1 LTMRLKMFLGEAA
14 RSLTTNVSTT
24 IAATLTV
31 LIAMFL
37 FGLVVA
43 LGSWVNSYTGK
54 VKEGVVVKVFFDQ
67 TASEPQINAARA
79 RLEGDPDV
87 KNVQFVSK
95 EQALEIMKK
104 RAPELTRNLTQNP
117 FGHAFT
123 VVPKDANNVSAIADR
138 LEPVPAG
145 VDNVTYEEETT
156 ERVLLVAKVLGIIIL
171 IGSVL
176 LLVASM
182 ILIANTIRLSIYA
195 RRREIE
201 VMKLVGATNWFVR
214 GPFMLEGVI
223 CGLVGSLVA
232 VVLLLVAKEV
242 ALDTIPVLDQ
252 AREDADALAFPL
264 TALILIGLSLL
275 IGAAGSGVT
284 LRRFLR
290 V

>member
-79 RLEGDPDV
+79 RLEADLDV

>member
-1 LTMRLKMFLGEAA
+1 MMRVKMFLGEAL

-43 LGSWVNSYTGK
+43 LGSWVNSYTGN
-54 VKEGVVVKVFFDQ
+54 VKEGVVVKVFFNQNATQQQIEAVRRKIMAD
-67 TASEPQINAARA
+67 PQ
-79 RLEGDPDV
+79 V
-87 KNVQFVSK
+87 KSVDHVSADEALNQMK
-95 EQALEIMKK
+95 E
-104 RAPELTRNLTQNP
+104 RAPELTKNLTHNP
-117 FGHAFT
+117 FGPAFT
-123 VVPKDANNVSAIADR
+123 VFPKDADNVAAIAER
-138 LEPVPAG
+138 LQPAAPG

-156 ERVLLVAKVLGIIIL
+156 ERVLLVAKVLGVIIL
-171 IGSVL
+171 TGSVL
-176 LLVASM
+176 LLLAST

-223 CGLVGSLVA
+223 CGLGGSIIA
-232 VVLLLVAKEV
+232 VILLLVTKEV
-242 ALDTIPVLDQ
+242 AIDAIPVLDR

-264 TALILIGLSLL
+264 TALILVALSLM
-275 IGAAGSGVT
+275 IGAAGSGIT

>member
-1 LTMRLKMFLGEAA
+1 MRLKMFLSEAA

-67 TASEPQINAARA
+67 TASEPQLNAVRA
-79 RLEGDPDV
+79 RLEADPDV
-87 KNVQFVSK
+87 KVVQFVSAD
-95 EQALEIMKK
+95 QALEIMKK
-104 RAPELTRNLTQNP
+104 RAPELTKNLTSNP

-123 VVPKDANNVSAIADR
+123 VVPKDANQVSAIADR
-138 LEPVPAG
+138 LEPVPVG

-171 IGSVL
+171 IGSLL
-176 LLVASM
+176 LLVAST

-252 AREDADALAFPL
+252 ARADADALAFPL

>member
-1 LTMRLKMFLGEAA
+1 MRLKMFLSEAA

-43 LGSWVNSYTGK
+43 LGSWVNSYTGN

-67 TASEPQINAARA
+67 TASEQEINAVRA
-79 RLEGDPDV
+79 RVDADPDV
-87 KNVQFVSK
+87 KNVAFVSK
-95 EQALEIMKK
+95 EQALELMKK
-104 RAPELTRNLTQNP
+104 RAPELTRNLTSNP

-123 VVPKDANNVSAIADR
+123 VFPKDANQVSAIADR
-138 LEPVPAG
+138 LEPVPVG
-145 VDNVTYEEETT
+145 VDKVTYEEETT

-171 IGSVL
+171 IGSLL

-214 GPFMLEGVI
+214 GPFILEGVI

-252 AREDADALAFPL
+252 ARNDADALAFPL
-264 TALILIGLSLL
+264 TALILVGLSLL
-275 IGAAGSGVT
+275 IGAVGSGVT
-284 LRRFLR
+284 LRRFLQ

>member
-1 LTMRLKMFLGEAA
+1 MRLKMFLGEAA

-67 TASEPQINAARA
+67 TASEQQINAMRA
-79 RLEGDPDV
+79 RLDADPDV
-87 KNVQFVSK
+87 KEVQFVSK

-104 RAPELTRNLTQNP
+104 RAPELTKNLTSNP

-123 VVPKDANNVSAIADR
+123 VLPRDADNVSFIAER

-171 IGSVL
+171 IGSLL
-176 LLVASM
+176 LLVAST

-252 AREDADALAFPL
+252 ARDDADALAFPL

-284 LRRFLR
+284 LRRFLK

>member
-1 LTMRLKMFLGEAA
+1 MRLKMFLSEAA

-24 IAATLTV
+24 VAATLTV

-67 TASEPQINAARA
+67 TASEQQLNAVRA
-79 RLEGDPDV
+79 RLEADPDV
-87 KNVQFVSK
+87 KVVQFVSK

-104 RAPELTRNLTQNP
+104 RAPELTRNLTSNP

-123 VVPKDANNVSAIADR
+123 VVPKDANQVSAIADR
-138 LEPVPAG
+138 LEPVPVG
-145 VDNVTYEEETT
+145 VDNVTYEAETT

-171 IGSVL
+171 IGSLL
-176 LLVASM
+176 LLVAST

-214 GPFMLEGVI
+214 GPFILEGVI

-242 ALDTIPVLDQ
+242 AFDTIPVLDQ

>member
-1 LTMRLKMFLGEAA
+1 MFLSEAA

-67 TASEPQINAARA
+67 TASEQQLDAVRA
-79 RLEGDPDV
+79 RLAADPDV
-87 KNVQFVSK
+87 KTVDLVTK
-95 EQALEIMKK
+95 EEALVIMRR
-104 RAPELTRNLTQNP
+104 RAPELTRNLTSNP

-123 VVPKDANNVSAIADR
+123 VTPKDANQVSAIADR
-138 LEPVPAG
+138 LEPVPVG

-171 IGSVL
+171 TGSLL
-176 LLVASM
+176 LLVAST

-232 VVLLLVAKEV
+232 VILLLVAKQV
-242 ALDTIPVLDQ
+242 ALDAIPVLDR
-252 AREDADALAFPL
+252 ARHDADALAFPL
-264 TALILIGLSLL
+264 TALILVGLSLL
-275 IGAAGSGVT
+275 IGAVGSGVT

>member
-1 LTMRLKMFLGEAA
+1 MRLKMFLSEAA

-67 TASEPQINAARA
+67 TASEQEINAVQARVA
-79 RLEGDPDV
+79 ADPDV
-87 KNVQFVSK
+87 KNVEFVSK
-95 EQALEIMKK
+95 EQALEMMKK
-104 RAPELTRNLTQNP
+104 RAPELTKNLTSNP

-123 VVPKDANNVSAIADR
+123 VFPKDANQVSAIADR
-138 LEPVPAG
+138 LEPVPVG
-145 VDNVTYEEETT
+145 VDKVTYEEETT

-171 IGSVL
+171 IGSLL

-252 AREDADALAFPL
+252 ARNDADALAFPL
-264 TALILIGLSLL
+264 TALILVGLSLL

-284 LRRFLR
+284 LRRFLQ

>member
-1 LTMRLKMFLGEAA
+1 MRLKMFLSEAA

-67 TASEPQINAARA
+67 TASEQQLDAVRA
-79 RLEGDPDV
+79 RLAADPDV
-87 KNVQFVSK
+87 KSVDLVTK
-95 EQALEIMKK
+95 EEALDIMRR
-104 RAPELTRNLTQNP
+104 RAPELTRNLTSNP

-123 VVPKDANNVSAIADR
+123 VVPKDANQVSAIADR
-138 LEPVPAG
+138 LEPAAGG
-145 VDNVTYEEETT
+145 VDKVTYEEETT

-171 IGSVL
+171 TGSVL
-176 LLVASM
+176 LLVAST

-223 CGLVGSLVA
+223 CGLVGSLIA
-232 VVLLLVAKEV
+232 VILLLVAKQV
-242 ALDTIPVLDQ
+242 AIDAIPVLDQ
-252 AREDADALAFPL
+252 ARDDADALAFPL

>member
-1 LTMRLKMFLGEAA
+1 MRLKMFLGEAA

-67 TASEPQINAARA
+67 TASEQQINAMRA
-79 RLEGDPDV
+79 RLDADPDV
-87 KNVQFVSK
+87 KEVQFVSK

-104 RAPELTRNLTQNP
+104 RAPELTKNLTSNP

-123 VVPKDANNVSAIADR
+123 VLPRDADNVSFIAER

-156 ERVLLVAKVLGIIIL
+156 ERVLLVAKVLGVIIL
-171 IGSVL
+171 TGSVL
-176 LLVASM
+176 LLLAST

-223 CGLVGSLVA
+223 CGLGGSIIA
-232 VVLLLVAKEV
+232 VILLLVTKEV
-242 ALDTIPVLDQ
+242 AIDAIPVLDR

-264 TALILIGLSLL
+264 TALILVALSLM
-275 IGAAGSGVT
+275 IGAAGSGIT

>member
-1 LTMRLKMFLGEAA
+1 MRLKMFLSEAA

-67 TASEPQINAARA
+67 TANDQQLDAVRS
-79 RLEGDPDV
+79 RLVADPDV
-87 KNVQFVSK
+87 KSVDLVTK
-95 EQALEIMKK
+95 EEALNIMRR
-104 RAPELTRNLTQNP
+104 RAPELTRNLTSNP

-123 VVPKDANNVSAIADR
+123 VIPKDANQVSAIADR
-138 LEPVPAG
+138 LEPVPVG

-171 IGSVL
+171 TGSLL
-176 LLVASM
+176 LLVAST

-232 VVLLLVAKEV
+232 VVLLLVARQV
-242 ALDTIPVLDQ
+242 ALDAIPVLDR
-252 AREDADALAFPL
+252 ARHDADALAFPL

>member
-1 LTMRLKMFLGEAA
+1 MRLKMFLSEAA

-43 LGSWVNSYTGK
+43 LGSWVNSYTGN

-67 TASEPQINAARA
+67 TASEQEINAVRA
-79 RLEGDPDV
+79 RVDADPDV
-87 KNVQFVSK
+87 KNVAFVSK
-95 EQALEIMKK
+95 EQALELMKK
-104 RAPELTRNLTQNP
+104 RAPELTRNLTSNP

-123 VVPKDANNVSAIADR
+123 VFPKDANQVSAIADR
-138 LEPVPAG
+138 LEPVPVG
-145 VDNVTYEEETT
+145 VDKVTYEEETT

-171 IGSVL
+171 IGSLL

-214 GPFMLEGVI
+214 GPFILEGVI

-232 VVLLLVAKEV
+232 VVLLLVTKEV

-252 AREDADALAFPL
+252 ARNDADALAFPL
-264 TALILIGLSLL
+264 TALILVGLSLL
-275 IGAAGSGVT
+275 IGAVGSGVT
-284 LRRFLR
+284 LRRFLQ

>member
-1 LTMRLKMFLGEAA
+1 MRLKMFLSEAA

-37 FGLVVA
+37 FGLVIA

-67 TASEPQINAARA
+67 TASEQQLDAVRA
-79 RLEGDPDV
+79 RLVADPDV
-87 KNVQFVSK
+87 KSVDLVTK
-95 EQALEIMKK
+95 EEALELMRR
-104 RAPELTRNLTQNP
+104 RAPELTRNLTSNP
-117 FGHAFT
+117 FGHAYT
-123 VVPKDANNVSAIADR
+123 VIPKDANQVSAIADR
-138 LEPVPAG
+138 LEPAPVG
-145 VDNVTYEEETT
+145 VDKVTYEEETT

-171 IGSVL
+171 TGSVL
-176 LLVASM
+176 LLVAST

-232 VVLLLVAKEV
+232 VILLLVAKRV
-242 ALDTIPVLDQ
+242 ALDAIPVLDR
-252 AREDADALAFPL
+252 ARADADALAFPL

-284 LRRFLR
+284 LHRFLR

>member
-1 LTMRLKMFLGEAA
+1 MRLKMFLSEAA

-67 TASEPQINAARA
+67 TATDQQLDAVRS
-79 RLEGDPDV
+79 RLVADPDV
-87 KNVQFVSK
+87 KSVDLVTK
-95 EQALEIMKK
+95 EEALNIMRR
-104 RAPELTRNLTQNP
+104 RAPELTRNLTSNP

-123 VVPKDANNVSAIADR
+123 VIPKDANQVSAIADR
-138 LEPVPAG
+138 LEPVPVG

-171 IGSVL
+171 TGSLL
-176 LLVASM
+176 LLVAST

-214 GPFMLEGVI
+214 GPFMLEGLI

-232 VVLLLVAKEV
+232 VVLLLVAKQV
-242 ALDTIPVLDQ
+242 ALDAIPVLDR
-252 AREDADALAFPL
+252 ARHDADALAFPL

>member
-1 LTMRLKMFLGEAA
+1 MRLKMFLSEAA

-67 TASEPQINAARA
+67 TASEQEINAVQARVA
-79 RLEGDPDV
+79 ADPDV
-87 KNVQFVSK
+87 KNVEFVSK
-95 EQALEIMKK
+95 ERAMEMMKK
-104 RAPELTRNLTQNP
+104 RAPELTKNLTANP

-123 VVPKDANNVSAIADR
+123 VFPKDANQVSAIADR
-138 LEPVPAG
+138 LEPVPVG
-145 VDNVTYEEETT
+145 VDKVTYEEETT

-171 IGSVL
+171 IGSLL

-252 AREDADALAFPL
+252 ARNDADALAFPL
-264 TALILIGLSLL
+264 TALILVGLSLL

-284 LRRFLR
+284 LRRFLQ

>member
-1 LTMRLKMFLGEAA
+1 RLKMFLSEAA

-37 FGLVVA
+37 FGLVIA

-67 TASEPQINAARA
+67 TASEQQLDAVRA
-79 RLEGDPDV
+79 RLVADPDV
-87 KNVQFVSK
+87 KGVDLVTK
-95 EQALEIMKK
+95 EEALELMRR
-104 RAPELTRNLTQNP
+104 RAPELTRNLTSNP

-123 VVPKDANNVSAIADR
+123 VIPKDANQVSAIADR
-138 LEPVPAG
+138 LEPAPVG
-145 VDNVTYEEETT
+145 VDKVTYEEETT

-171 IGSVL
+171 TGSIL
-176 LLVASM
+176 LLVAST

-232 VVLLLVAKEV
+232 VILLLVAKRV
-242 ALDTIPVLDQ
+242 ALDAIPVLDR
-252 AREDADALAFPL
+252 ARADADALAFPL

-284 LRRFLR
+284 LHRFLR

>member
-1 LTMRLKMFLGEAA
+1 MRLKMFLSEAA

-67 TASEPQINAARA
+67 TATDQQLDAVRS
-79 RLEGDPDV
+79 RLVADPDV
-87 KNVQFVSK
+87 KSVDLVTK
-95 EQALEIMKK
+95 EEALNIMRR
-104 RAPELTRNLTQNP
+104 RAPELTRNLTSNP

-123 VVPKDANNVSAIADR
+123 VLPKDANQVSAIADR
-138 LEPVPAG
+138 LEPVPVG

-171 IGSVL
+171 TGSLL
-176 LLVASM
+176 LLVAST

-214 GPFMLEGVI
+214 GPFMLEGLI

-232 VVLLLVAKEV
+232 VVLLLVAKQV
-242 ALDTIPVLDQ
+242 ALDAIPVLDR
-252 AREDADALAFPL
+252 ARHDADALAFPL

>member
-1 LTMRLKMFLGEAA
+1 
-14 RSLTTNVSTT
+14 
-24 IAATLTV
+24 
-31 LIAMFL
+31 
-37 FGLVVA
+37 
-43 LGSWVNSYTGK
+43 VNSYTGK

-67 TASEPQINAARA
+67 TANDQQLDAVRS
-79 RLEGDPDV
+79 RLVADPDV
-87 KNVQFVSK
+87 KSVDLVTK
-95 EQALEIMKK
+95 EEALNIMRR
-104 RAPELTRNLTQNP
+104 RAPELTRNLTSNP

-123 VVPKDANNVSAIADR
+123 IIPKDANQVSAIADR
-138 LEPVPAG
+138 LEPVPVG

-171 IGSVL
+171 TGSLL
-176 LLVASM
+176 LLVAST

-232 VVLLLVAKEV
+232 VVLLLVAKQV
-242 ALDTIPVLDQ
+242 ALDAIPVLDR
-252 AREDADALAFPL
+252 ARHDADALAFPL
-264 TALILIGLSLL
+264 TALILICLSLL

>member
-1 LTMRLKMFLGEAA
+1 MRLKMFLSEAA

-67 TASEPQINAARA
+67 TASEQAINAARA
-79 RLEGDPDV
+79 RLDADPDV
-87 KNVQFVSK
+87 RSVEFVSK
-95 EQALEIMKK
+95 EQALEQMKE
-104 RAPELTRNLTQNP
+104 RAPELTRNLTSNP

-123 VVPKDANNVSAIADR
+123 VFPNDAEQVSVIAER

-145 VDNVTYEEETT
+145 VDKVTYEEETT

-171 IGSVL
+171 IGSLL

-232 VVLLLVAKEV
+232 VVLLLVAKQV

-252 AREDADALAFPL
+252 ARNDADALAFPL
-264 TALILIGLSLL
+264 TALILVGLSLL
-275 IGAAGSGVT
+275 IGAVGSGVT
-284 LRRFLR
+284 LRRFLQ

>member
-1 LTMRLKMFLGEAA
+1 MRLKMFLGEAA

-67 TASEPQINAARA
+67 TASEQQINAARA
-79 RLEGDPDV
+79 RLEADPDV

-104 RAPELTRNLTQNP
+104 RAPELTKNLTQNP

-123 VVPKDANNVSAIADR
+123 VVPKDADNVSAIADR
-138 LEPVPAG
+138 LVPVPVG

-171 IGSVL
+171 IGSLL

-232 VVLLLVAKEV
+232 VILLLVAKEV

>member
-1 LTMRLKMFLGEAA
+1 MRLKMFLSEAA

-37 FGLVVA
+37 FGLVIA

-67 TASEPQINAARA
+67 TASEQQLDAVRA
-79 RLEGDPDV
+79 RLVADPDV
-87 KNVQFVSK
+87 KSVDLVTK
-95 EQALEIMKK
+95 DEALELMRR
-104 RAPELTRNLTQNP
+104 RAPELTRNLTSNP
-117 FGHAFT
+117 FGHAYT
-123 VVPKDANNVSAIADR
+123 VIPKDANQVSAIADR
-138 LEPVPAG
+138 LEPAPVG
-145 VDNVTYEEETT
+145 VDKVTYEEETT

-171 IGSVL
+171 TGSIL
-176 LLVASM
+176 LLVAST

-214 GPFMLEGVI
+214 GPFILEGVI

-232 VVLLLVAKEV
+232 VILLLVAKEA
-242 ALDTIPVLDQ
+242 ALDTIPVLDR
-252 AREDADALAFPL
+252 ARADADALAFPL

>member
-1 LTMRLKMFLGEAA
+1 MFLGEAA

-67 TASEPQINAARA
+67 TASEQQLDAVRA
-79 RLEGDPDV
+79 RLVADPDV
-87 KNVQFVSK
+87 KSVDLVTK
-95 EQALEIMKK
+95 EEALNIMRR
-104 RAPELTRNLTQNP
+104 RAPELTRNLTSNP

-123 VVPKDANNVSAIADR
+123 VIPKDADQVSVVADR

-171 IGSVL
+171 TGSLL
-176 LLVASM
+176 LLVAST

-232 VVLLLVAKEV
+232 VVLLLVAKQV
-242 ALDTIPVLDQ
+242 ALDAIPVLDR
-252 AREDADALAFPL
+252 ARHDADALAFPL

>member
-1 LTMRLKMFLGEAA
+1 MRLKMFLGEAA

-67 TASEPQINAARA
+67 TASEQQINVARA
-79 RLEGDPDV
+79 RLDADPDV
-87 KNVQFVSK
+87 KNVEFVSK

-123 VVPKDANNVSAIADR
+123 VVPKDADNVSAIADR

-171 IGSVL
+171 IGSLL

-223 CGLVGSLVA
+223 CGLVGSLIA

-252 AREDADALAFPL
+252 ARADADALAFPL

>member
-1 LTMRLKMFLGEAA
+1 MRLKMFLSEAA

-67 TASEPQINAARA
+67 TASEQQLNAVRA
-79 RLEGDPDV
+79 RLEADPDV
-87 KNVQFVSK
+87 KVVQFVSK

-104 RAPELTRNLTQNP
+104 RAPELTRNLTSNP

-123 VVPKDANNVSAIADR
+123 VVPKDANQVSAIADR
-138 LEPVPAG
+138 LEPVPVG
-145 VDNVTYEEETT
+145 VDNVTYEAETT

-171 IGSVL
+171 IGSLL
-176 LLVASM
+176 LLVAST

-214 GPFMLEGVI
+214 GPFILEGVI

-242 ALDTIPVLDQ
+242 AFDTIPVLDQ

>member
-1 LTMRLKMFLGEAA
+1 MRLKMFLSEAA

-67 TASEPQINAARA
+67 TASEQQLNAVRA
-79 RLEGDPDV
+79 RLEADPDV
-87 KNVQFVSK
+87 KVVQFVSK

-104 RAPELTRNLTQNP
+104 REPELTRNLTSNP

-123 VVPKDANNVSAIADR
+123 VVPKDANQVSAIADR
-138 LEPVPAG
+138 LEPVPVG
-145 VDNVTYEEETT
+145 VDNVTYEAETT

-171 IGSVL
+171 IGSLL
-176 LLVASM
+176 LLVAST

-214 GPFMLEGVI
+214 GPFILEGVI

-242 ALDTIPVLDQ
+242 AFETIPVLDQ

>member
-1 LTMRLKMFLGEAA
+1 MFLSEAA
-14 RSLTTNVSTT
+14 RSLTTNISTT

-37 FGLVVA
+37 FGLVIA

-67 TASEPQINAARA
+67 TASEQQLDAVRA
-79 RLEGDPDV
+79 RLVADPDV
-87 KNVQFVSK
+87 KNVDLVTK
-95 EQALEIMKK
+95 EEALELMRR
-104 RAPELTRNLTQNP
+104 RAPELTRNLTSNP
-117 FGHAFT
+117 FGHAYT
-123 VVPKDANNVSAIADR
+123 VIPKDANQVSAIADR
-138 LEPVPAG
+138 LEPAPVG
-145 VDNVTYEEETT
+145 VDKVTYEEETT

-171 IGSVL
+171 TGSVL
-176 LLVASM
+176 LLVAST

-214 GPFMLEGVI
+214 GPFILEGVI

-232 VVLLLVAKEV
+232 VILLLVAKEV

-252 AREDADALAFPL
+252 ARADADALAFPL

-275 IGAAGSGVT
+275 IGAVGSGVT

>member
-1 LTMRLKMFLGEAA
+1 VAVRLKMFLSEAA

-67 TASEPQINAARA
+67 TATDQQIEAV
-79 RLEGDPDV
+79 RLRIASDPDV
-87 KNVQFVSK
+87 KAIDPVTK
-95 EQALEIMKK
+95 DEALNIMRR
-104 RAPELTRNLTQNP
+104 RAPELTRNLTSNP

-123 VVPKDANNVSAIADR
+123 VIPKDANQVSAIADR

-171 IGSVL
+171 TGSLL
-176 LLVASM
+176 LLVAST

-252 AREDADALAFPL
+252 ARADADALAFPL

>member
-1 LTMRLKMFLGEAA
+1 MRLKMFLGEAA

-67 TASEPQINAARA
+67 TASEQQINAARA
-79 RLEGDPDV
+79 RLDADSDV

-104 RAPELTRNLTQNP
+104 RAPELTKNLTQNP

-123 VVPKDANNVSAIADR
+123 VVPKDADNVSAIADR

>member
-1 LTMRLKMFLGEAA
+1 MRLKMFLSEAA

-67 TASEPQINAARA
+67 TASEQQLNAVRA
-79 RLEGDPDV
+79 RLEADPDV
-87 KNVQFVSK
+87 KVVQFVSK

-104 RAPELTRNLTQNP
+104 RAPELTRNLTSNP

-123 VVPKDANNVSAIADR
+123 VVPKDANQVSAIADR
-138 LEPVPAG
+138 LEPVPVG
-145 VDNVTYEEETT
+145 VDNVTYEAETT

-171 IGSVL
+171 IGSLL
-176 LLVASM
+176 LLVAST

-214 GPFMLEGVI
+214 GPFILEGVI

-242 ALDTIPVLDQ
+242 AFETIPVLDQ

>member
-1 LTMRLKMFLGEAA
+1 MRLKMFLSEAA

-67 TASEPQINAARA
+67 TASEQQLNAVRA
-79 RLEGDPDV
+79 RLDADPDV
-87 KNVQFVSK
+87 KNVQFVSAD
-95 EQALEIMKK
+95 QALEIMKK
-104 RAPELTRNLTQNP
+104 RAPELTRNLTSNP

-123 VVPKDANNVSAIADR
+123 VVPKDANQVSAIADR
-138 LEPVPAG
+138 LEPAPVG
-145 VDNVTYEEETT
+145 VDKVTYEEETT

-171 IGSVL
+171 TGSVL
-176 LLVASM
+176 LLVAST
-182 ILIANTIRLSIYA
+182 ILIANTIRLSIFS

-214 GPFMLEGVI
+214 GPFMIEGLL
-223 CGLVGSLVA
+223 CGLAGSLA
-232 VVLLLVAKEV
+232 AVLLLALGKELV
-242 ALDTIPVLDQ
+242 LPSILGRIEDTGVGAWPFWQNAAVLIAVGLLLGAL
-252 AREDADALAFPL
+252 
-264 TALILIGLSLL
+264 
-275 IGAAGSGVT
+275 GSGMT

>member
-1 LTMRLKMFLGEAA
+1 MRLKMFLGEAA

-67 TASEPQINAARA
+67 TASEQQINAMRA
-79 RLEGDPDV
+79 RLAADPDV
-87 KNVQFVSK
+87 KDVQFVSK

-104 RAPELTRNLTQNP
+104 RAPELTKNLTSNP

-123 VVPKDANNVSAIADR
+123 VIPKDADNVSLIADR

-171 IGSVL
+171 IGSLL
-176 LLVASM
+176 LLVAST

-252 AREDADALAFPL
+252 ARDDADALAFPL

-284 LRRFLR
+284 LRRFLK

>member
-1 LTMRLKMFLGEAA
+1 MRLKMFLSEAA

-67 TASEPQINAARA
+67 TANDQQLDAVRS
-79 RLEGDPDV
+79 RLVADPDV
-87 KNVQFVSK
+87 KSVDLVTK
-95 EQALEIMKK
+95 EEALNIMRR
-104 RAPELTRNLTQNP
+104 RAPELTRNLTSNP

-123 VVPKDANNVSAIADR
+123 IIPKDANQVSAIADR
-138 LEPVPAG
+138 LEPVPVG

-171 IGSVL
+171 TGSLL
-176 LLVASM
+176 LLVAST

-232 VVLLLVAKEV
+232 VVLLLVAKQV
-242 ALDTIPVLDQ
+242 ALDAIPVLDR
-252 AREDADALAFPL
+252 ARHDADALAFPL
-264 TALILIGLSLL
+264 TALILICLSLL